1 MLYSTLSLLAVNFPS
16 RRPRM
21 TISCL
26 HTTAPSHLGDGLL
39 LSDGYALEKR
49 ISHVITQY
57 QAYLRRI
64 TEAVC
69 EASGTV
75 KTASP
80 KIMLSS
86 YSTSSGDKWEE
97 DVFVCTPPI
106 SV

>member
-1 MLYSTLSLLAVNFPS
+1 
-16 RRPRM
+16 M
-21 TISCL
+21 TISSL

-57 QAYLRRI
+57 QAYLHRI
-64 TEAVC
+64 TEAIC
-69 EASGTV
+69 ETSGTV